1 MLSLSPLPSLVSW
14 DLFLM
19 LIQVSA
25 DSFCC
30 WAFAGCGAAP
40 GPCIALQRTFDNK
53 VLHALLIEEP
63 GSRRNLE
70 AVLPSSLPTRP
81 VEKAGFQA
89 VHGTDEGCCSAR
101 SGADLSLRHW
111 WYRSSPPEHGSA
123 ARRWPATS
131 TRGTEQHLRGSA
143 PITRR
148 WVSAHLKEKKPQT
161 PTLSWLSK
169 SEEHW
174 KTPPKVLRSRSV
186 QVPRTNLWR
195 FSARCRLQPK
205 QKLFSLDVA

>member
-1 MLSLSPLPSLVSW
+1 MLSLSPLPSLVSR

-40 GPCIALQRTFDNK
+40 GPRIALQRTFDNK

-81 VEKAGFQA
+81 VEKAGFRG
-89 VHGTDEGCCSAR
+89 VHGALPAALPAQVQTSLSITSGTAR
-101 SGADLSLRHW
+101 PHRSTAQRHVADLRPPPLAQ
-111 WYRSSPPEHGSA
+111 SS
-123 ARRWPATS
+123 T
-131 TRGTEQHLRGSA
+131 
-143 PITRR
+143 
-148 WVSAHLKEKKPQT
+148 
-161 PTLSWLSK
+161 
-169 SEEHW
+169 
-174 KTPPKVLRSRSV
+174 
-186 QVPRTNLWR
+186 
-195 FSARCRLQPK
+195 
-205 QKLFSLDVA
+205 